1 MFPLQE
7 FAMNDLIRCPW
18 GTNDP
23 MMTDYHD
30 REWGKPVRDGRALWE
45 KLMLDGFQ
53 AGLSW
58 RIVLKKRDALRLAF
72 CQFEPEK
79 VAEFTEED
87 VERLAN
93 NADIIRSRIKIRAV
107 INNARA
113 YLAMKQAGEDFGEW
127 IWAHI
132 GGKAIQHVGPVPTK
146 DALSERISKDLKKRG
161 FKFVGP
167 TIVYAWLEATGLINT
182 HHPECFRRA
191 QVAKEA

>member
-1 MFPLQE
+1 MFPLLE
-7 FAMNDLIRCPW
+7 FAMTNLIRCPW

-30 REWGKPVRDGRALWE
+30 HEWGKPVRDSRALWE

-72 CQFEPEK
+72 CHFEPEK

-87 VERLAN
+87 IERLVN
-93 NADIIRSRIKIRAV
+93 NADIIRSRIKITAV

-113 YLAMKQAGEDFGEW
+113 YLAMQQAGEEFGEW
-127 IWAHI
+127 IWGQI

-167 TIVYAWLEATGLINT
+167 TIVFAWLEATGLINT
-182 HHPECFRRA
+182 HHPACFRRA